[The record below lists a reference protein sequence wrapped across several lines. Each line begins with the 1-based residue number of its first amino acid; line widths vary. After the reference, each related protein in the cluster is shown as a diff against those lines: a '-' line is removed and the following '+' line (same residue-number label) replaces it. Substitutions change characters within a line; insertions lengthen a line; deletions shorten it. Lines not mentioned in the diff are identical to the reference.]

1 MNGVE
6 VTWRP
11 PQVVEA
17 ILTANP
23 GVRRDIAR
31 LADAIVADARRL
43 VPVDTGALKGT
54 IRHTG
59 VDLDGTVDV
68 VAGDATVD
76 YAGYVEYGT
85 GRGPAQPYMRPAVHK
100 NRGTV

>member
-11 PQVVEA
+11 PQVVAA

-23 GVRRDIAR
+23 GVRRDVAR

-43 VPVDTGALKGT
+43 VPVDTGALRGT

-59 VDLDGTVDV
+59 VDRDGTVDV

-76 YAGYVEYGT
+76 YAGHVE
-85 GRGPAQPYMRPAVHK
+85 VWK
-100 NRGTV
+100 NRGVI